1 MRNPAGRGGE
11 LHTMRLIA
19 AALVAATAVSL
30 LAGCSDTSAAPVAQ
44 STTAAPARTTPTSA
58 PSRQLKS
65 LPKAPPLNTW
75 VMKGSDFQQTLDLK
89 MQTAMVERLDMP
101 FAEAD
106 EDWAHALAYYM
117 CSALRRHENAGE
129 ALAAIYPN
137 PDASQQTGITVAA
150 QAYCL
155 DTV

>member
-1 MRNPAGRGGE
+1 
-11 LHTMRLIA
+11 MRLTA

-30 LAGCSDTSAAPVAQ
+30 IAGCSDTSAPTTTDRPVAQ

-58 PSRQLKS
+58 APRQLKS

-75 VMKGSDFQQTLDLK
+75 VTKGSDFQQTLDLR
-89 MQTAMVERLDMP
+89 MQTAMIERLDMSP
-101 FAEAD
+101 AEAD
-106 EDWAHALAYYM
+106 EDWAHGLAYYM
-117 CSALRRHENAGE
+117 CSALRRHQNAGE

-137 PDASQQTGITVAA
+137 PDASQQIGITVAA

>member
-1 MRNPAGRGGE
+1 
-11 LHTMRLIA
+11 MRLIA

-30 LAGCSDTSAAPVAQ
+30 LAGCSDTSATTTTEGPVAQ

-75 VMKGSDFQQTLDLK
+75 VKKGSDFQQTLDLR
-89 MQTAMVERLDMP
+89 MQTAMVERLGMP

-117 CSALRRHENAGE
+117 CSALRRHQNAGE

-137 PDASQQTGITVAA
+137 PDARQQIGITIAS